1 MNTQIFKM
9 VRNSIKYWYI
19 PLIVGVILIGL
30 GIYTFTSP
38 QESYLALA
46 LLFSLSFLLSGLF
59 EIAFSVVNR
68 QVLDN
73 WGWILA
79 FGILTFAI
87 GVLLLINPAISIITL
102 AFYVGFLVLFR
113 SISAIGYAIDLK
125 RYGISDWGVL
135 MIVGVLGLIFSFLL
149 IWNPILS
156 GMTVVIW
163 TGLALITSG
172 VFSVYFS
179 FKLKKLN
186 ALPNKI
192 SDRLRNQIELL
203 QQEVNEE
210 LRR

>member
-1 MNTQIFKM
+1 MSTHIFRTI
-9 VRNSIKYWYI
+9 RNSVKHWYI

-30 GIYTFTSP
+30 GIYTFVAP
-38 QESYLALA
+38 EASYLALA
-46 LLFSLSFLLSGLF
+46 LLFSLSFLLSGIF
-59 EIAFSVVNR
+59 EILFSIANKD
-68 QVLDN
+68 VLDN
-73 WGWILA
+73 WGWTLGFGVLTLA
-79 FGILTFAI
+79 VGILLF
-87 GVLLLINPAISIITL
+87 INPAISMITL
-102 AFYVGFLVLFR
+102 AFYVGFLILFR
-113 SISAIGYAIDLK
+113 SISAIGYAVDFK

-135 MIVGVLGLIFSFLL
+135 MLIGVLGLIFAFLL

-156 GMTVVIW
+156 GMTVLIW

-186 ALPNKI
+186 DLPNKI
-192 SDRLRNQIELL
+192 SDRLRNQIELV

>member
-1 MNTQIFKM
+1 MGTQIFKI

-46 LLFSLSFLLSGLF
+46 LLFSLAFLLSGLF

-87 GVLLLINPAISIITL
+87 GVLLFINPAISLITL

-135 MIVGVLGLIFSFLL
+135 MLVGILGLIFSLLL

-163 TGLALITSG
+163 TGLALISSG

-179 FKLKKLN
+179 LKLKKLN
-186 ALPNKI
+186 TLPHKI
-192 SDRLRNQIELL
+192 SDRLRNQIELM

>member
-1 MNTQIFKM
+1 MSTQIFKM
-9 VRNSIKYWYI
+9 VRNSIQYWYI
-19 PLIVGVILIGL
+19 PLIVGAILIGL

-46 LLFSLSFLLSGLF
+46 LLFSLSFLISGLS
-59 EIAFSVVNR
+59 EIAFSIVNR
-68 QVLDN
+68 QALDN

-79 FGILTFAI
+79 FGILTFAN

-125 RYGISDWGVL
+125 RYGISDWAVL
-135 MIVGVLGLIFSFLL
+135 MVVGVLGLIFSFLL

-186 ALPNKI
+186 TLPNKI
-192 SDRLRNQIELL
+192 SNRLRNQIELV